1 MSALNVIRQRD
12 RVVLVTDGAV
22 YDTSTGVVQG
32 FPAKQITLPSLP
44 AVLATRGAPLATP
57 VYGHLLGCRFQSF
70 DELIASIENE
80 LPGVHARIKFLCRG
94 NVNEPIFIAWWSPQ
108 LAARQLNCESVF
120 RGVLGYGRGRNNARA
135 GSVAPRG
142 SAQPGASRLASQRST
157 RPKPTGGTWGKL

>member
-1 MSALNVIRQRD
+1 MSALNVIKQRD
-12 RVVLVTDGAV
+12 RVILSTDGAV
-22 YDTSTGVVQG
+22 YDMNTGVVQG

-57 VYGHLLGCRFQSF
+57 VYGHLLGCSFQSF

-94 NVNEPIFIAWWSPQ
+94 NVNEPIFIAGWSPQ

-120 RGVLGYGRGRNNARA
+120 QGVLSYGRERNNAPA
-135 GSVAPRG
+135 GSVTPRG
-142 SAQPGASRLASQRST
+142 SAQPGWPA
-157 RPKPTGGTWGKL
+157 P

>member
-94 NVNEPIFIAWWSPQ
+94 NVNEPIFIAGWSPQ

-120 RGVLGYGRGRNNARA
+120 RGVLRA